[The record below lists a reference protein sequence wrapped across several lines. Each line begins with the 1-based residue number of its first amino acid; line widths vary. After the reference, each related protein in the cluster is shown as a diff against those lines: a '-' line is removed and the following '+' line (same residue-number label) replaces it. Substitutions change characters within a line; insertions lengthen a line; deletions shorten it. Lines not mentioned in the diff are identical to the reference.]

1 MSIKSY
7 QVNILFDV
15 AIQRYLMQTR
25 FENIIVLG
33 GGTAGWLTA
42 CILAKKL
49 NVKDNSHVR
58 VTLIESSDIPAIG
71 VGEGTVPTMRQ
82 TLKLIGASETDFFKE
97 CDATFKQS
105 IKFVDWL
112 HAPSETSSHSYHH
125 LFNYP
130 HTPGFDLTPYWL
142 LNKKKQNYAQ
152 AVSFQS
158 TLCDRFLAPKKITQ
172 REYQASAEYAYHLDA
187 SKFSQFLAKHG
198 TENLEINRVF
208 ATIKSVELDEN
219 DLIKT
224 LVSDNGEQFTG
235 DFFVDCSGFASRLI
249 EQALNVKFI
258 SKADQLLVDT
268 AVAMQVP
275 YADPDCEIAPYTIS
289 TAKEAG
295 WVWDIGLTQRKGVG
309 YVYSSAHTSHEHAEA
324 ELRLYVGADADN
336 LTSRKIPMKVGHRE
350 HFWYKN
356 CVAIGLS
363 AGFVEPLEA
372 TALLIVEASAKLL
385 ADKLPNHISG
395 LPYAQRSYNE
405 ITRYAWERVIDFIKL
420 HYFLSKRTDSD
431 FWLDNTNP
439 DTVPNSLLEKLDYWR
454 YNVPTQEDFF
464 SKYEIFQLENYQYVL
479 YGMDFYT
486 NLKGVNVRY
495 PFMDKAT
502 AERAKLE
509 KRGLQLTQELNTH
522 RELINKIKQF
532 GLSKI

>member
-1 MSIKSY
+1 
-7 QVNILFDV
+7 
-15 AIQRYLMQTR
+15 MQTR

-42 CILAKKL
+42 CILARKL
-49 NVKDNSHVR
+49 NSGNERFVN
-58 VTLIESSDIPAIG
+58 VTLIESADIPTIG

-82 TLKLIGASETDFFKE
+82 TLQLIGASETDFFKE

-112 HAPSETSSHSYHH
+112 HAPSTASSHSYHH

-142 LNKKKQNYAQ
+142 LNKNNQSYAQ
-152 AVSFQS
+152 SVSFQS
-158 TLCDRFLAPKKITQ
+158 LLCEELLAPKKITQ

-198 TENLEINRVF
+198 TEKLGINRVF
-208 ATIKSVELDEN
+208 STIKSVELDDN
-219 DLIKT
+219 GLIKT
-224 LVSDNGEQFTG
+224 LVSDNAEQFNA

-249 EQALNVKFI
+249 DQALHVKFI

-275 YADPDCEIAPYTIS
+275 YADPECEIAPFTIA

-295 WVWDIGLTQRKGVG
+295 WIWDIGLTQRKGVG
-309 YVYSSAHTSHEHAEA
+309 YVYSSAHTSHEQAEA
-324 ELRLYVGADADN
+324 ELRRYVGAETDK
-336 LTSRKIPMKVGHRE
+336 LMCRKIPMNIGHRE

-385 ADKLPNHISG
+385 ADKLPNHVSG
-395 LPYAQRSYNE
+395 LAYAQRSYNE

-439 DTVPNSLLEKLDYWR
+439 QTAPDSLLEKLDYWR
-454 YNVPTQEDFF
+454 HNVPTHEDFF
-464 SKYEIFQLENYQYVL
+464 SKYEVFQLENYQYVL
-479 YGMDFYT
+479 YGMDFFT
-486 NLKGVNVRY
+486 NLTEANARY
-495 PFMDKAT
+495 PLMDKALV
-502 AERAKLE
+502 ERSKLQ